1 MTIQVVAISG
11 AIVAALT
18 LLLTIQVFAMR
29 LLLIART
36 RRAERCLSVWRPI
49 LFRAVEGL
57 PSELSPL
64 AAGDVSTFLRFWNHL
79 QASVVDDAKD
89 RLNEVAR
96 RAGVPEIARKMVR
109 RGSLRGRLVAIATLG
124 QLQDRSVWH
133 ALCACAAS
141 PQVVLSLTA
150 ARALVQIDRDA
161 AIRQLMPSIGTRLD
175 WPLARVASLLRDAGP
190 DVVSNAL
197 AAAAIAAAPR
207 EAARLIRYLDVV
219 HCDAAI
225 PAVRQIM
232 RRSDDKDVIAAC
244 LRVVQDPEDLDA
256 IRRFL
261 GDPRWEIRVQAVTA
275 LGRMGTAGDE
285 HRLAQCL
292 ADPEWWVRYRAAQAL
307 CTLLVDSPDH
317 LDRLQREHENA
328 FARDVLA
335 QARAERSLR

>member
-1 MTIQVVAISG
+1 MEIRIVAISG
-11 AIVAALT
+11 AVVAALT
-18 LLLTIQVFAMR
+18 LLLTVQVFVMR

-36 RRAERCLSVWRPI
+36 RRAERFLSVWQPL
-49 LFRAVEGL
+49 LFQAVEGL
-57 PSELSPL
+57 PSELPRL
-64 AAGDVSTFLRFWNHL
+64 AAADVFTFLGLWNHL
-79 QASVVDDAKD
+79 QESVVDDAKD

-96 RAGVPEIARKMVR
+96 RAGIPEIARGMVR
-109 RGSLRGRLVAIATLG
+109 RGTLRGRLLAIVTLG
-124 QLQDRSVWH
+124 QLQDRSVWDL
-133 ALCACAAS
+133 LCTCAAS

-150 ARALVQIDRDA
+150 ARALVQIDRQA
-161 AIRQLMPSIGTRLD
+161 AIHHLMPSIATRLD

-197 AAAAIAAAPR
+197 AAAAVAAPPR

-219 HCDAAI
+219 HCEAAI

-232 RRSDDKDVIAAC
+232 CRSDDKDVIAAC
-244 LRVVQDPEDLDA
+244 LRVVQDPEDLDV

-261 GDPRWEIRVQAVTA
+261 GDPRWEIRVQAATA

-307 CTLLVDSPDH
+307 CTLLVDSPER
-317 LDRLQREHENA
+317 LDRLQHEHENA

-335 QARAERSLR
+335 QARAESDLR